1 LEGVIISYS
10 LQFFYSR
17 KEKEM
22 EEDLQSRFPVCDQCG
37 FTHPPLRP
45 GQKCPAAESGKE
57 EIPEVGEVDL
67 TDFIVSMKNILVSQI
82 QSKKIKDVKKLTSFT
97 IVEITKILEGYKEE

>member
-1 LEGVIISYS
+1 
-10 LQFFYSR
+10 
-17 KEKEM
+17 M
-22 EEDLQSRFPVCDQCG
+22 ADDLQSRFSVCDQCG

-67 TDFIVSMKNILVSQI
+67 TDFIVNMKNILVSQI
-82 QSKKIKDVKKLTSFT
+82 QTKKIKDVKKFISFAV
-97 IVEITKILEGYKEE
+97 IEITKILEGYKEE